1 MDEDSL
7 TSRQRARSV
16 GRRHGVLDA
25 QRGASGPSCSAVAI
39 VGKDHAGIYAEG
51 WREGYDA
58 TMAPLMAKGTRVSIP
73 GLMPGE
79 RLAVRT
85 TGKHRVVQGEVRI
98 ECMTPGGTSPL
109 LVPVRIIKVLL

>member
-1 MDEDSL
+1 MSDDSL
-7 TSRQRARSV
+7 MSRQRARSV

-25 QRGASGPSCSAVAI
+25 QGGASGPSCSAVAI
-39 VGKDHAGIYAEG
+39 VGKDNADIYAEG

-58 TMAPLMAKGTRVSIP
+58 TMAPLMALGTRVSIP
-73 GLMPGE
+73 GLVPGR

-109 LVPVRIIKVLL
+109 LVPVKMIKILL